1 MLKHE
6 HNIIR
11 TYTET
16 TIAQDLLVTSA
27 GKERFSSF
35 AAASASKKNKKTAG
49 HKGEKKGGNIARV
62 RVLSSL
68 HPALPDG
75 AEHAHN
81 PYSTAHRDSNDGD
94 PTREKASERKQRMN
108 KKRLGFLT
116 LP

>member
-35 AAASASKKNKKTAG
+35 AAASASKKTKRQLDTK
-49 HKGEKKGGNIARV
+49 EKKRAGISHVYASFPLFTLHFQMAHSMHTTPRAQLTVIAMMVTLR
-62 RVLSSL
+62 
-68 HPALPDG
+68 
-75 AEHAHN
+75 
-81 PYSTAHRDSNDGD
+81 
-94 PTREKASERKQRMN
+94 ERKPQN
-108 KKRLGFLT
+108 ASKE
-116 LP
+116 